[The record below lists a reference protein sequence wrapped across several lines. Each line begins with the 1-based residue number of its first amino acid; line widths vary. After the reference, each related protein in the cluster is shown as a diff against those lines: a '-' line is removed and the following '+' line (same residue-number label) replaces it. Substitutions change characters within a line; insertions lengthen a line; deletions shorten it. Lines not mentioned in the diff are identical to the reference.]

1 MKMEKYLQIDC
12 LKHHIVSDTVL
23 ESILEHLPH
32 STHLCHAHDIM
43 NGPLKRIP
51 LRNNRWN
58 VINYEKVKF
67 LLIVRNFMKTYKKLE
82 NVLQELI
89 FGFKPLKTI

>member
-1 MKMEKYLQIDC
+1 MEKYLQIDC

-51 LRNNRWN
+51 LHNNRWN

-67 LLIVRNFMKTYKKLE
+67 LLIVRNFMKTYKKCSARTDFRF
-82 NVLQELI
+82 QT
-89 FGFKPLKTI
+89 P